1 MGSGDRGRS
10 GCGLTAVRAPIGRD
24 AFVAA
29 RRARWDR
36 LERLL
41 ADGPATASEWSE
53 LAGSYRA
60 ICSDLSIARSAGM
73 PSDVQDVLDDL
84 AGRAHNRLYAVRPT
98 GWGKAMVRDAL
109 VGFPRELREQWRFF
123 LLASVLFYGPFALGA
138 VGAAVDSSFAAAVL
152 SPPMLGQIEEMYAS
166 DDLVRG
172 FGGDVSM
179 AGFYVLNNVGIA
191 FRCFATGALF
201 GLGSIYCLVYNGLL
215 IGTIA
220 GHLTGA
226 GLGRNLLS
234 FVAGHTAWELTGVCV
249 AGAAGLRLGWA
260 LVATG
265 GSTRG
270 SSVRRASGSI
280 YRLVVGAAFLLFVAA
295 AIEGFWSAGPAPFP
309 ARLVFGGLQIL
320 IVALWLT
327 FGGRG
332 R

>member
-1 MGSGDRGRS
+1 
-10 GCGLTAVRAPIGRD
+10 
-24 AFVAA
+24 VAA
-29 RRARWDR
+29 RRERWDQ

-41 ADGPATASEWSE
+41 ADGPASASGWSE
-53 LAGSYRA
+53 LAGAYRA
-60 ICSDLSIARSAGM
+60 ICADLSVARSAGM

-98 GWGKAMVRDAL
+98 GWGRALVGDAL
-109 VGFPRELREQWRFF
+109 VGFPRELRLQWRLF
-123 LLASVLFYGPFALGA
+123 LLASVLFYGPFVLGA
-138 VGAAVDSSFAAAVL
+138 VGAAVDPSFAAAVL
-152 SPPMLGQIEEMYAS
+152 SPGMLEQIEQMYAS

-172 FGGDVSM
+172 VGGDVSM

-201 GLGSIYCLVYNGLL
+201 GIGSIYCLVYNGLL
-215 IGTIA
+215 IGTVA
-220 GHLTGA
+220 GHLAGV

-234 FVAGHTAWELTGVCV
+234 FVAGHSAWELTGVCV
-249 AGAAGLRLGWA
+249 AGTAGLRLGWA

-265 GSTRG
+265 GSTRAG
-270 SSVRRASGSI
+270 SVRRASGAI
-280 YRLVVGAAFLLFVAA
+280 YRLVLGAAFLLLVAA

-309 ARLVFGGLQIL
+309 ARLAFGAVQIL

-327 FGGRG
+327 FGGRA